1 MHGHGLFNNVDQQ
14 LVDSMMKHF
23 EWVHT
28 AQVKTSIARQFTVSV
43 SVKAS
48 FYEHNEDEPTGKYVV
63 GAIGEAGT
71 PLEVMDAQFLDD
83 SRLIAVSDTDAGAVI
98 ALYALSDLNEPI
110 WQRTVATG
118 AASRVLVALVGSRGR
133 HLSWV
138 VFLAIGAIVL
148 AVSVR

>member
-48 FYEHNEDEPTGKYVV
+48 FYEHNEDERRQLFQ
-63 GAIGEAGT
+63 A
-71 PLEVMDAQFLDD
+71 
-83 SRLIAVSDTDAGAVI
+83 LIEHTLRFI
-98 ALYALSDLNEPI
+98 
-110 WQRTVATG
+110 
-118 AASRVLVALVGSRGR
+118 
-133 HLSWV
+133 SWSPEKT
-138 VFLAIGAIVL
+138 LIYI
-148 AVSVR
+148 